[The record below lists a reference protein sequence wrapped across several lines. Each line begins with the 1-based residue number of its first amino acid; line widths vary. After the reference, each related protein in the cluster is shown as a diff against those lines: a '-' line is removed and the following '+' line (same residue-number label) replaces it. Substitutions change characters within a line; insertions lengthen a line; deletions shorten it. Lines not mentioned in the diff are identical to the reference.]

1 MRTLVVLLA
10 FVLCLGGLP
19 AEAQDAAHEQGLK
32 VYVKVIRAEK
42 RFMIYLSNLDGSGE
56 RELVEGFWP
65 SLSPNQKHVVFVR
78 DGLMLLDLDT
88 MEEKTLLSGEEANLL
103 FNRGPANPHW
113 HPNGRTIFVTVQS
126 SGEQDWREGRGRCY
140 EGTTE
145 GVGGNSEGAGCWRTA
160 AWQAL
165 RR

>member
-1 MRTLVVLLA
+1 MS
-10 FVLCLGGLP
+10 
-19 AEAQDAAHEQGLK
+19 H
-32 VYVKVIRAEK
+32 
-42 RFMIYLSNLDGSGE
+42 
-56 RELVEGFWP
+56 
-65 SLSPNQKHVVFVR
+65 
-78 DGLMLLDLDT
+78 
-88 MEEKTLLSGEEANLL
+88 KTLSFTISNSQSRVQLVDDPSEPGWEDFFTRRQSED
-103 FNRGPANPHW
+103 GPKDE
-113 HPNGRTIFVTVQS
+113 TEYVTVQS